1 MTRKRRACAGTNAA
15 GRPCRSPVVGS
26 DGFCPAHRP
35 GGSSEMRRRALKGAI
50 ASRRA
55 KGLAPDELPALDSPQ
70 AAERWLEEVGRAVS
84 TGRLGHQEGRAIV
97 GAVQQWLKAHEAG
110 HVAERL
116 EELAGRLDEL
126 RGGGSVRRL
135 K

>member
-1 MTRKRRACAGTNAA
+1 ML
-15 GRPCRSPVVGS
+15 
-26 DGFCPAHRP
+26 
-35 GGSSEMRRRALKGAI
+35 RRALKGSI
-50 ASRRA
+50 AARRA

-126 RGGGSVRRL
+126 RGGSVRRL